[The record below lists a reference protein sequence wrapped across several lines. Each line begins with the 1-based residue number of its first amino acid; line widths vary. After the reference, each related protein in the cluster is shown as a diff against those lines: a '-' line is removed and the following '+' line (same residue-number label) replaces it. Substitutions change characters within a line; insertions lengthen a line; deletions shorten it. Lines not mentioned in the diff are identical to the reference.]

1 MVEDNRE
8 GGVGGHQPWMRFDTT
23 RDFVSV
29 RVSAIQRVWEHK
41 TRPQAPQDLSNEGA
55 PECVLCRAL
64 RGRRTRKPH
73 LPHQEGPWRE
83 NNKQPRPRRP
93 AALLFIGTKCGHRS
107 LGRRETPG
115 KL

>member
-1 MVEDNRE
+1 MCVGDSR
-8 GGVGGHQPWMRFDTT
+8 GGVGGTSHGCALT
-23 RDFVSV
+23 RPSILYQYESV
-29 RVSAIQRVWEHK
+29 QFSECGN
-41 TRPQAPQDLSNEGA
+41 TRPQAPQDLSTQGA